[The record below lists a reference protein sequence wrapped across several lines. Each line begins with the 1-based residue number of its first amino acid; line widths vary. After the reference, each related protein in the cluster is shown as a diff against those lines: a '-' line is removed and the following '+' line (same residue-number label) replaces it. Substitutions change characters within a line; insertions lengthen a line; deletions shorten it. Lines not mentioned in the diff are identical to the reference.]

1 MHNEWAT
8 EPQLG
13 WTFTS
18 HGALSSLDVL
28 GTGREPEYL
37 VKWVGKSH
45 MHDEWVTESL
55 LMRIGKR
62 KLINFRRRYSE
73 GPCDLIH
80 PAWRIPERFVARRP
94 SPLGPGWEVLT
105 KWTKLGYEACTW
117 EVRFLQSLPLAD
129 YEGPAGVLQRDGLQA

>member
-1 MHNEWAT
+1 MIL
-8 EPQLG
+8 P
-13 WTFTS
+13 
-18 HGALSSLDVL
+18 

-62 KLINFRRRYSE
+62 KLINFRRRYGE
-73 GPCDLIH
+73 APCDLID

-117 EVRFLQSLPLAD
+117 EVRL
-129 YEGPAGVLQRDGLQA
+129 